1 MRIPTFPGSD
11 AVSRWSNDLSRVL
24 TSAFSALESTKQT
37 RGEIVYLKPYLVS
50 ELPNPVPDWQYVMVI
65 DDGGG
70 AIPAFSEDGQWRRV
84 SDRTVVS

>member
-24 TSAFSALESTKQT
+24 NSAFANLESTRQT
-37 RGEIVYLKPYLVS
+37 RGEIIILKPYLVS
-50 ELPNPVPDWQYVMVI
+50 ELPNPIPDWQYVMVM
-65 DDGGG
+65 DAAGG

-84 SDRTVVS
+84 SDRTIVS